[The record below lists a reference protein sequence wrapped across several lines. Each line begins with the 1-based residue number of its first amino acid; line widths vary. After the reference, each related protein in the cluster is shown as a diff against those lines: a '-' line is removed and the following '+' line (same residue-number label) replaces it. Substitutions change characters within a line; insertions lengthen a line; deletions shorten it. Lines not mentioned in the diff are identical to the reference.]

1 MDREQAEAER
11 ARLAAE
17 HPDATWMVREGEDGW
32 EVLKVGLSPTES
44 PQGSLTHSKPR
55 PPEPDDPRT
64 NHVRNVGGNYA

>member
-1 MDREQAEAER
+1 
-11 ARLAAE
+11 
-17 HPDATWMVREGEDGW
+17 MVREGEDGW